1 MSEKTKRHCQAA
13 KSLQRHCRWNRGRFR
28 SRAFGKSAKAISL
41 GFLSC
46 LSLRR
51 GSARR
56 DIELICDP
64 PRPPLEQRQMP
75 TLATIAS
82 DPPRL
87 LMLPFDHGLVAISLG
102 AALFGAL
109 TCIGNGPNL
118 LALAVAQNLKVPVPT
133 FFGFV
138 FKYAAPIL
146 LPIFVLLSILFLR

>member
-1 MSEKTKRHCQAA
+1 
-13 KSLQRHCRWNRGRFR
+13 
-28 SRAFGKSAKAISL
+28 
-41 GFLSC
+41 
-46 LSLRR
+46 
-51 GSARR
+51 
-56 DIELICDP
+56 
-64 PRPPLEQRQMP
+64 MP